1 MAITANEIKKTW
13 DEFKAQG
20 RTENDIIGA
29 WYLMFKDGDITVQ
42 EFKKMLNVVG
52 YDLSDEFMNMS
63 EEDQK
68 NEDKFF
74 DLDEES
80 DKDLSKEE
88 IEEAKEYKKDED
100 EEDSDKED
108 SDKDSDEDEDR
119 KEKDEED
126 EDEEDDEKKAAR
138 LFGFDKK

>member
-1 MAITANEIKKTW
+1 MAITANEIKQTW

-42 EFKKMLNVVG
+42 EFKTMLNVVG

-74 DLDEES
+74 DLDEDS
-80 DKDLSKEE
+80 DKDLSKKE

-100 EEDSDKED
+100 EEE
-108 SDKDSDEDEDR
+108 DSDEDEDR

-126 EDEEDDEKKAAR
+126 EESDEKKAAR

>member
-1 MAITANEIKKTW
+1 MAITANEIKQTW

-29 WYLMFKDGDITVQ
+29 WYLMFKDGDITAQ
-42 EFKKMLNVVG
+42 EFKTMLNVVG

-63 EEDQK
+63 EEEQK
-68 NEDKFF
+68 DEDKFF
-74 DLDEES
+74 ELDEDS

-88 IEEAKEYKKDED
+88 IEEAKEYKKG
-100 EEDSDKED
+100 EE
-108 SDKDSDEDEDR
+108 DSDEDEEG
-119 KEKDEED
+119 KEKDEEDED

>member
-1 MAITANEIKKTW
+1 MAITANEIKQTW

-42 EFKKMLNVVG
+42 EFKTMLNVVG

-100 EEDSDKED
+100 EEDSD
-108 SDKDSDEDEDR
+108 EDEDR

-126 EDEEDDEKKAAR
+126 EESDEKKAAR

>member
-1 MAITANEIKKTW
+1 MAITANEIKQTW

-42 EFKKMLNVVG
+42 EFKTMLNVVG

-63 EEDQK
+63 EEEQK
-68 NEDKFF
+68 DEDKFF
-74 DLDEES
+74 ELDEDS

-100 EEDSDKED
+100 EEEEGEED
-108 SDKDSDEDEDR
+108 SDDDEEG
-119 KEKDEED
+119 KEKDEEDED

>member
-1 MAITANEIKKTW
+1 MAITANEIKQTW

-29 WYLMFKDGDITVQ
+29 WYLMFKDGDITAQ
-42 EFKKMLNVVG
+42 EFKTMLNVVG

-63 EEDQK
+63 EEEQK
-68 NEDKFF
+68 DEDKFF
-74 DLDEES
+74 ELDEDS

-100 EEDSDKED
+100 EEEEGEED
-108 SDKDSDEDEDR
+108 SDDDEDR

-126 EDEEDDEKKAAR
+126 EESDEKKAAR